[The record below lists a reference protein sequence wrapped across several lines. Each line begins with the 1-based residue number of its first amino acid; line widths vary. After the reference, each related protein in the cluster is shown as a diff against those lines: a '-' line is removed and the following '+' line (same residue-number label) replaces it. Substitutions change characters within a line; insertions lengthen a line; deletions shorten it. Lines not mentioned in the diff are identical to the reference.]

1 MKIKSFLIGFI
12 VISLLVT
19 FVFFAQNTTTEIK
32 DSKEIKDNKEIKV
45 SQKRQVVS
53 IDELIM
59 QPNLFKG
66 VIEISGTVQKSTT
79 PESFFILGCDDAC
92 IMIPVEYNKQLPKP
106 DMKITAIGEL
116 SKTKE
121 GKYFFKAT
129 DIKNEK

>member
-12 VISLLVT
+12 VIAILVT
-19 FVFFAQNTTTEIK
+19 FVFFAQNTTIEIK
-32 DSKEIKDNKEIKV
+32 DSKEIKV

>member
-19 FVFFAQNTTTEIK
+19 FVFFAQNTTIEIK
-32 DSKEIKDNKEIKV
+32 DSKEIKV